1 MIFVTVG
8 AQMPFDRL
16 VRTVDAWAD
25 SHKRHD
31 VFAQIGPSEY
41 QPSRIEW
48 TRFLDP
54 RSFRSQVKG
63 ADLLV
68 AHAGMGSIITAMEM
82 GKPILIMPRR
92 GNLRETRNDH
102 QIATAQRLRGRAG
115 IEVAMDEQELESLLE
130 KRLSG
135 GSMSG
140 NGIGQRISP
149 YASQELIDTLRRF
162 IFNEGGG

>member
-1 MIFVTVG
+1 MQH
-8 AQMPFDRL
+8 APFLSPVEFHSRL
-16 VRTVDAWAD
+16 EEA
-25 SHKRHD
+25 SL
-31 VFAQIGPSEY
+31 I
-41 QPSRIEW
+41 
-48 TRFLDP
+48 
-54 RSFRSQVKG
+54 
-63 ADLLV
+63 V
-68 AHAGMGSIITAMEM
+68 AHAGMGTIISGLEI
-82 GKPILIMPRR
+82 GKPVLIMPRR
-92 GNLRETRNDH
+92 AVLCEHRNDH

>member
-16 VRTVDAWAD
+16 VRTVDVWACARD
-25 SHKRHD
+25 RSD
-31 VFAQIGPSEY
+31 VFAQIGPSDY
-41 QPSRIEW
+41 RPRSLKWI
-48 TRFLDP
+48 RFLDP
-54 RSFRSQVKG
+54 WSFRLRVQS
-63 ADLLV
+63 ADLLI
-68 AHAGMGSIITAMEM
+68 AHAGTGSIITAMEM

-92 GNLRETRNDH
+92 GDLRETRNDH

-135 GSMSG
+135 GVMSG

>member
-1 MIFVTVG
+1 
-8 AQMPFDRL
+8 MPFDRL
-16 VRTVDAWAD
+16 VRTVDKWAE
-25 SHKRHD
+25 SRNRQD

-41 QPSRIEW
+41 QPGRIEW
-48 TRFLDP
+48 TRFLDS
-54 RSFRSQVKG
+54 RSFRSRVEA
-63 ADLLV
+63 ADLLI
-68 AHAGMGSIITAMEM
+68 AHAGMGSIITAMEA
-82 GKPILIMPRR
+82 GTPILIMPRR
-92 GNLRETRNDH
+92 GDLRETRNDH

-115 IEVAMDEQELESLLE
+115 VDVAMDEQELESLLE